1 MRCPKEA
8 LQWNLRRL
16 RMLEEI
22 LQYDPDIMCLQEVDH
37 FGFLCPILSAV
48 GYDGAFCPKPDS
60 PALYV
65 KDSNGPDGCCVFY
78 KLNKFEFVDKDTVVL
93 KADDAYTN
101 QVSVVFTLRPR
112 ALCGSSSIQQLC
124 IATTHL
130 KAKYGWEELRH
141 KQGSYLLDFLEKKV
155 NRSDALLVCGDLNA
169 DCVEPVYSAFVQ
181 SSLKLSSAY
190 KNLSSDGATEPNY
203 TTWKIRGRSDP
214 EGGEQHV
221 CRTLDYIW
229 YTDHALKLKAL
240 LNFPTDEQIGQDRL
254 PSFRYPSDHFSL
266 VAEFALLKATECD

>member
-1 MRCPKEA
+1 MRCPPEA
-8 LQWNLRRL
+8 LQWNIRRL

-22 LQYDPDIMCLQEVDH
+22 LEHDPDIMCLQEVDH
-37 FGFLCPILSAV
+37 FGFLCPILGAI

-65 KDSNGPDGCCVFY
+65 KNSNGPDGCCVFY
-78 KLNKFEFVDKDTVVL
+78 KLDKFEFIDKETVVL
-93 KADDAYTN
+93 KADDIYTN
-101 QVSVVFTLRPR
+101 QVSVIFSLRPR
-112 ALCGSSSIQQLC
+112 ALCGGSSSRQLN

-130 KAKYGWEELRH
+130 KAKYGWEVLRH

-155 NRSDALLVCGDLNA
+155 NKTDALLVCGDLNA
-169 DCVEPVYSAFVQ
+169 DCIEPVYNAFVE

-190 KNLSSDGATEPNY
+190 KDLSPDGKTEPNY
-203 TTWKIRGRSDP
+203 TTWKIRGGARPGD
-214 EGGEQHV
+214 GEQHV

-240 LNFPTDEQIGQDRL
+240 LNFPTDDQIGQDRL
-254 PSFRYPSDHFSL
+254 PSFQYPSDHFSL
-266 VAEFALLKATECD
+266 VAEFVLLKGEDK